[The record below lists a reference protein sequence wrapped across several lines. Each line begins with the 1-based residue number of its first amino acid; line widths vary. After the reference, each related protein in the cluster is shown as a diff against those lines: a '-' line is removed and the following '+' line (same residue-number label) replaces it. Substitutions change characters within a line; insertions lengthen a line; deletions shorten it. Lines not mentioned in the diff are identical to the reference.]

1 MQANFE
7 RAGDRH
13 GYFAVSIAAAFKRF
27 LYPKDKANAAQSP
40 VVLPKAEDRAIS
52 DRQNIYQDPDPPTP
66 HWGC

>member
-13 GYFAVSIAAAFKRF
+13 SYFAVSIAAAFKRF
-27 LYPKDKANAAQSP
+27 FYSRARVSCAQSP
-40 VVLPKAEDRAIS
+40 VVLPKAEAPAIS
-52 DRQNIYQDPDPPTP
+52 GHQNIYQDPDPPTP